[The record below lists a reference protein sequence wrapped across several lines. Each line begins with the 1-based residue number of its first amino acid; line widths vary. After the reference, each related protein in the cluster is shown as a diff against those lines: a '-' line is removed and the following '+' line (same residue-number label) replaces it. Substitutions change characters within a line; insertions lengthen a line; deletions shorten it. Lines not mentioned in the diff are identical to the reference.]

1 MRARSVLAPT
11 SVARRRARR
20 GGGRAI
26 LLIMIII
33 LSNTVLHMIIIIIVI
48 HNATMFLQ
56 ALTARGERA
65 PSCDAGPSS
74 WGSPGS
80 MTTRLLATAL
90 VLVD

>member
-33 LSNTVLHMIIIIIVI
+33 LSNTVLHMIIIIVI